1 MHKGQIFLSVGQGV
15 ADAPLSGARRSIN
28 LEKNVKIKD
37 ALCLH
42 LEKNV
47 TNVVCHEKLL
57 S

>member
-28 LEKNVKIKD
+28 LEKNVKIND

-42 LEKNV
+42 LETNV
-47 TNVVCHEKLL
+47 TFVF
-57 S
+57 